1 MAIFIL
7 LVSLELHL
15 EYFLSD
21 SLLIHIKIN
30 NNDCQTLNNE
40 KNLQKIKLNSI

>member
-1 MAIFIL
+1 
-7 LVSLELHL
+7 LELHL

-30 NNDCQTLNNE
+30 NNDCQTLNNAKKFT
-40 KNLQKIKLNSI
+40 KN